1 MLRLCVTGAREEY
14 FELNKSQP
22 GTMLSSK
29 NNSGG
34 LEGTEDRSQGK
45 IFVISG
51 SPRCPVKTIKS
62 FLSPLNPDN
71 DAPFQRPKSLSA
83 TFNPNETIVWYEKC
97 VLGHNSLDNTL
108 RNMSKRAGNCPYYT
122 NHLFRAT
129 TVTILSS
136 NNVKT
141 RQIKAATGHRS
152 ETSIQSYCERPTL
165 SQFKQMPSTLNTF
178 MMAKKT
184 PKVLPPRQ

>member
-34 LEGTEDRSQGK
+34 FEGTEDHSQGK

-108 RNMSKRAGNCPYYT
+108 RNMSKRAGNCITAIICFELP
-122 NHLFRAT
+122 
-129 TVTILSS
+129 LSPFYHPTMLKHGKS
-136 NNVKT
+136 KLLL
-141 RQIKAATGHRS
+141 ATGAKQVFKV
-152 ETSIQSYCERPTL
+152 IVKGQL
-165 SQFKQMPSTLNTF
+165 SASLSRCHQHLRH
-178 MMAKKT
+178 
-184 PKVLPPRQ
+184 L

>member
-22 GTMLSSK
+22 GMMLSSK
-29 NNSGG
+29 KDSGG
-34 LEGTEDRSQGK
+34 LEGTEDHSQGK
-45 IFVISG
+45 IFSG
-51 SPRCPVKTIKS
+51 SPRCPLKTIKS
-62 FLSPLNPDN
+62 SLSVLKPDN
-71 DAPFQRPKSLSA
+71 DAPFERPKSLSA
-83 TFNPNETIVWYEKC
+83 KFNPNETMVWYEKC

-108 RNMSKRAGNCPYYT
+108 RNMSKRAGICPYYT
-122 NHLFRAT
+122 NYLFRAT

-152 ETSIQSYCERPTL
+152 ETSIQSHCEP
-165 SQFKQMPSTLNTF
+165 
-178 MMAKKT
+178 
-184 PKVLPPRQ
+184 V